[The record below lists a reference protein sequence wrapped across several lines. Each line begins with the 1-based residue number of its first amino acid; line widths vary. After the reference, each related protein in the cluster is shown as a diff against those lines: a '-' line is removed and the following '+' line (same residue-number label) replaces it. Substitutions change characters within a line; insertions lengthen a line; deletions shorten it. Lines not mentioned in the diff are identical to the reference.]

1 MLYSKNMEAYWSD
14 WARFLRQW
22 GLQGLAVWLLEAG
35 GPLTL
40 LSAQVLYIGQ
50 PFLGPQRVDALAHVL
65 EDHDEAQAFAAYL
78 REDMTS

>member
-1 MLYSKNMEAYWSD
+1 MEAQRGYWAE
-14 WARFLRQW
+14 WAGFLHQW

-50 PFLGPQRVDALAHVL
+50 PFLGSQRVGALAHVL
-65 EDHDEAQAFAAYL
+65 EDHDEAQAFAAFL
-78 REDMTS
+78 REEMTS